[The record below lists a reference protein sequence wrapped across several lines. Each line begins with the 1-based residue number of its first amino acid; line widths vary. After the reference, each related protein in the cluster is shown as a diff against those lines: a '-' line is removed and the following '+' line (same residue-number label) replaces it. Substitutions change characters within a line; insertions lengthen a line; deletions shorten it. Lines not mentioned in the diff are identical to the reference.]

1 MTLHTPTS
9 RFALMPRLIAV
20 CALLCASCR
29 AMAHTAPAEPAAPAA
44 AAAPESAAN
53 GTGPVTMVSE
63 LSKIPV
69 PTLGAK
75 AWLTLDANSGQIIAA
90 QDPDARVEPASLTKL
105 MSAYVVFEALEAGRL
120 TLDQKAH
127 ISEKEIG
134 RASCRERV
142 CQDG

>member
-20 CALLCASCR
+20 CALLCASAL
-29 AMAHTAPAEPAAPAA
+29 AMAQTAPAEPAAPAA

-63 LSKIPV
+63 LSQIPV

-75 AWLTLDANSGQIIAA
+75 AWLTLDDNTGTILPATHHDERLDPPLPTNSVLRFWGFR
-90 QDPDARVEPASLTKL
+90 DMESRV
-105 MSAYVVFEALEAGRL
+105 
-120 TLDQKAH
+120 
-127 ISEKEIG
+127 
-134 RASCRERV
+134 
-142 CQDG
+142 